1 MKLLI
6 TGGCGFLGSNLAAH
20 AIKNNYDLV
29 VFDNLSR
36 LGSVSNLSWL
46 NSQGSFEFIHGDIR
60 NKNDVTRVIKS
71 FLPDAIFHLAGQ
83 VAMTTSLE
91 NPYMDYE
98 VNIGGSINLLEAVRS
113 YSKKSLIF
121 YSSTNKVY
129 GDLEQFQYTEN
140 DQRYLCEEF
149 PNGFTEEIGLDFH
162 SPYGCSKGSA
172 DQYMLDYARLFELK
186 TAVFRHSSMYG
197 GRQFASADQ
206 GWVGWFCQK
215 GLEQKDSLN
224 NQFTISGNG
233 KQVRD
238 VLHSEDMI
246 NLYFSSLSHIDKLS
260 GKAFNIGGGMKNS
273 LSLIELFEIIEN
285 ELNIKMIYKKL
296 PFRESD
302 QKIFV
307 ADYSK
312 INALTGWTPKINK
325 IDGIKKMITWLR
337 DL

>member
-6 TGGCGFLGSNLAAH
+6 TGGCGFLGSNLAAY

-36 LGSVSNLSWL
+36 LGSVNNLSWL

-60 NKNDVTRVIKS
+60 NKNDITRVIKS

-83 VAMTTSLE
+83 VAMTTSIE

-98 VNIGGSINLLEAVRS
+98 VNVGGSINVLEAVRN
-113 YSKKSLIF
+113 YSEESLIF

-140 DQRYLCEEF
+140 DQRYVCEEF
-149 PNGFTEEIGLDFH
+149 PNGFAEEIGLDFH

-172 DQYMLDYARLFELK
+172 DQYMLDYARIFGLK

-246 NLYFSSLSHIDKLS
+246 NLYFSSLAKIDKLS
-260 GKAFNIGGGMKNS
+260 GKAFNVGGGMKNS

-285 ELNIKMIYKKL
+285 ELDIKMLYKKL

-312 INALTGWTPKINK
+312 INILTGWTPKINK
-325 IDGIKKMITWLR
+325 IDGIKKMIDWLKE
-337 DL
+337 L